1 MNEAMENVTVNTPAE
16 KAEETKAE
24 KFIRLGEY
32 RINKAID
39 AIGRIEN
46 LARRSAYDYTP
57 EQVEAMFSVLESKV
71 AEVKTKFIPQKRKKT
86 QRFRSGTGQNRRNRN
101 GNRGFK
107 HWR

>member
-1 MNEAMENVTVNTPAE
+1 MSEIMENATGNTPAE
-16 KAEETKAE
+16 KAGESKAE

-46 LARRSAYDYTP
+46 LANRSAYDYTP

-71 AEVKTKFIPQKRKKT
+71 AEVKAKLTATKVKENTTFS
-86 QRFRSGTGQNRRNRN
+86 F
-101 GNRGFK
+101 GNK
-107 HWR
+107 AE

>member
-1 MNEAMENVTVNTPAE
+1 MSKIMENATGNVSAE

-39 AIGRIEN
+39 AIDRIEN
-46 LARRSAYDYTP
+46 LSNRSAYDYTP

-71 AEVKTKFIPQKRKKT
+71 AEVKAKFTAAKAKENT
-86 QRFRSGTGQNRRNRN
+86 VFSF
-101 GNRGFK
+101 GNK
-107 HWR
+107 AE

>member
-1 MNEAMENVTVNTPAE
+1 MSENMNEAMENVTENTPAG
-16 KAEETKAE
+16 KPEETKAE

-46 LARRSAYDYTP
+46 LSNRSAYDYTE

-71 AEVKTKFIPQKRKKT
+71 AEVKTKFTATKAKENTAFSFGSKT
-86 QRFRSGTGQNRRNRN
+86 E
-101 GNRGFK
+101 
-107 HWR
+107 

>member
-1 MNEAMENVTVNTPAE
+1 MSESMENATVNVPAE
-16 KAEETKAE
+16 KAGETKAE

-46 LARRSAYDYTP
+46 LSNKSAYDYTQ

-71 AEVKTKFIPQKRKKT
+71 AEVRSKFAATKSKENTAFSFGSKAE
-86 QRFRSGTGQNRRNRN
+86 
-101 GNRGFK
+101 
-107 HWR
+107 

>member
-1 MNEAMENVTVNTPAE
+1 MSENRNEAMENVTENTPAG

-46 LARRSAYDYTP
+46 LSNRSVYDYTE
-57 EQVEAMFSVLESKV
+57 EQV
-71 AEVKTKFIPQKRKKT
+71 EVKTKFTATKVKENAAFSFGSKAE
-86 QRFRSGTGQNRRNRN
+86 
-101 GNRGFK
+101 
-107 HWR
+107 

>member
-1 MNEAMENVTVNTPAE
+1 MSEIMENATGNTPAE
-16 KAEETKAE
+16 KAGETKSE

-46 LARRSAYDYTP
+46 LANKSAYDYTP

-71 AEVKTKFIPQKRKKT
+71 AEVKAKFTATKVKENTTFS
-86 QRFRSGTGQNRRNRN
+86 F
-101 GNRGFK
+101 GNK
-107 HWR
+107 AE

>member
-1 MNEAMENVTVNTPAE
+1 MSEAMENTTMNTPAE

-46 LARRSAYDYTP
+46 LSNRSAYDYTE

-71 AEVKTKFIPQKRKKT
+71 AEVKTKFTATKAKENTAFSFGSKT
-86 QRFRSGTGQNRRNRN
+86 E
-101 GNRGFK
+101 
-107 HWR
+107 

>member
-1 MNEAMENVTVNTPAE
+1 MSEIMENATVNIPAE
-16 KAEETKAE
+16 KAGETKSE

-46 LARRSAYDYTP
+46 LANRSAYDYRP

-71 AEVKTKFIPQKRKKT
+71 AEVKAKFTATKVKENTTFS
-86 QRFRSGTGQNRRNRN
+86 F
-101 GNRGFK
+101 GNK
-107 HWR
+107 AE

>member
-1 MNEAMENVTVNTPAE
+1 MEEKDMSENMGEAMENVTENTPAG

-46 LARRSAYDYTP
+46 LSNRSAYDYTE

-71 AEVKTKFIPQKRKKT
+71 AEVKTKFTATKAKENTVFSFGSKAE
-86 QRFRSGTGQNRRNRN
+86 
-101 GNRGFK
+101 
-107 HWR
+107 